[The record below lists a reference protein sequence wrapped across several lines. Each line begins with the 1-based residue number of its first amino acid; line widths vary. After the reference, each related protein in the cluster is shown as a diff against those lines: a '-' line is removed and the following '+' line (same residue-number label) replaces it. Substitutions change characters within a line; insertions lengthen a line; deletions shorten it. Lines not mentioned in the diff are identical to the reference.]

1 MEVYLD
7 NSATTAPYK
16 QVADVVYNTML
27 NTYGNSSSLHKIGK
41 NAEDLMQ
48 KSREIISSTVYC
60 TPDELYFTSGG
71 TESDNFAI
79 IGYAMANRRKGNK
92 VITQVT
98 EHKAVLESFEHL
110 AKCGFDVC
118 YVDVDQNGIVNM
130 EQLRA
135 QIDDNT
141 ILVSI
146 MAVNNETGAIQ
157 PTGEISAMIDHSKC
171 AFHVDAVQAYGK
183 IKLNVKKLKIDMLT
197 ISGHKIHG
205 PNGIGALYV
214 RKGLKIAPQMLG
226 GGQERAMRSGT
237 ENVAAIAGFAKAA
250 QLKFENMEATT
261 KHIAALKSRLCEG
274 LCKVEG
280 AVVNSPDDA
289 LYSILNISF
298 VGVRSEVLLHVL
310 ESKGIY
316 VSSGSACNS
325 KKDSVSYVLKAMKLG
340 KERIDSAIRFSLSEF
355 NTQEEIEYT
364 IEVVQKEAINL
375 MRIMNGR

>member
-16 QVADVVYNTML
+16 QVADVVYDTML
-27 NTYGNSSSLHKIGK
+27 NTYGNASSLHKMGK

-48 KSREIISSTVYC
+48 NAREVISSTVYC
-60 TPDELYFTSGG
+60 TPDELYFTCGG
-71 TESDNFAI
+71 TESDNLAI
-79 IGYAMANRRKGNK
+79 IGYAMANRRRGTK

-110 AKCGFDVC
+110 TKCGFDVC
-118 YVDVDQNGIVNM
+118 YIDVDKNGKVDM
-130 EQLRA
+130 EQLRE

-157 PTGEISAMIDHSKC
+157 PINEISAMIDHSRC

-183 IKLNVKKLKIDMLT
+183 IKINVKKSGIDMLA

-214 RKGLKIAPQMLG
+214 RKGVKITPQLLG
-226 GGQERAMRSGT
+226 GGQEKAMRSGT
-237 ENVAAIAGFAKAA
+237 ENLAAIAGFAKAA
-250 QLKFENMEATT
+250 QLKFENMESTA
-261 KHIAALKSRLCEG
+261 KHIAKLKSRLCEG
-274 LCKVEG
+274 LGKIEG
-280 AVVNSPDDA
+280 AVVNSPEDA

-310 ESKGIY
+310 ESRGIY

-325 KKDSVSYVLKAMKLG
+325 KKDSISYVLSAMKLG
-340 KERIDSAIRFSLSEF
+340 KERTDSAIRFSLSEF
-355 NTQEEIEYT
+355 NTKEEIEYT
-364 IEVVQKEAINL
+364 IEVVQKEVTNL
-375 MRIMNGR
+375 MRIMNRR